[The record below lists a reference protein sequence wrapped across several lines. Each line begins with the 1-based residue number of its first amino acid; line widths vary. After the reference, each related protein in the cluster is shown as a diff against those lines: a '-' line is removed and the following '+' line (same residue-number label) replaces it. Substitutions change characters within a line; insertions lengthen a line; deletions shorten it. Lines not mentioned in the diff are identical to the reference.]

1 MSGSPL
7 HEKEFFRIQK
17 SEDQHWIAGLGLAL
31 LLHGVLAALFLFASP
46 LLEAHLPVE
55 EAVVVSL
62 APPSPDIMRTLGE
75 RSSAPSPSTREVVEQ
90 KPGPPKPELDQS
102 TTPPPAAGPTPPAAS
117 EKPAPEAE
125 KPPPASPPQT
135 AKPEP
140 ASQPEPESK
149 PESLTTESKEAVE
162 KAPISLAPV
171 QRKQRLARDTRL
183 QAERLRQQQEAEK
196 RLAREIERRQKL
208 AEQRKKQEEEE
219 RIRKEAEQRLAEQVE
234 AKRRQEEEERIR
246 KEAEQRLAEQVKEQR
261 RLEELRRLQ
270 EQERLEEQKRQE
282 EAEALKRQVAEAD
295 RRAEEAVQRA
305 EAEARRAREQQASTQ
320 DPVRRQTGT
329 VQGDTPQTATGQ
341 QEGNTVL
348 VQMYGEQVATRLRN
362 YWKLPEGR
370 SWDTT
375 VLADVRLTINSD
387 GTVARITF
395 NRHSSDPM
403 FDQLVETTIRQASP
417 MPRFPAVMQQNSVQL
432 GFYFN
437 PGGVGKQ

>member
-17 SEDQHWIAGLGLAL
+17 SQDQHWTAGLGLAL
-31 LLHGVLAALFLFASP
+31 LLHAVLAGLFLFASP

-75 RSSAPSPSTREVVEQ
+75 ISSAPSPSTRELAEQ
-90 KPGPPKPELDQS
+90 KPGPPKPELDKS
-102 TTPPPAAGPTPPAAS
+102 TAPPPAAGPTPPSAS

-125 KPPPASPPQT
+125 KPQPAAPPQP
-135 AKPEP
+135 AKPDP
-140 ASQPEPESK
+140 ASQPEPASK
-149 PESLTTESKEAVE
+149 AEPVSAETKEAPE

-196 RLAREIERRQKL
+196 KLAREIERRQKL

-219 RIRKEAEQRLAEQVE
+219 RIRKEAEQKLAEQVE

-261 RLEELRRLQ
+261 RLEELRRLE
-270 EQERLEEQKRQE
+270 EQQRLEQQRQE
-282 EAEALKRQVAEAD
+282 EEALKRQVAEAD

-329 VQGDTPQTATGQ
+329 VQGDRPQTATGQ
-341 QEGNTVL
+341 QEGNPVL

-370 SWDTT
+370 SWDAS

-395 NRHSSDPM
+395 NRHSSDPL

-432 GFYFN
+432 GFTFD
-437 PGGVGKQ
+437 PGGVGKR